1 MRHLVALLLL
11 ASSCSARTFDCGAV
25 DIEVTRQLVGDE
37 WPDVLDVFDRMDF
50 FCKDDTDTFQTCAR
64 AGYTRTEGCTAWLGN
79 GPYRGRTYLDSDE
92 DFAASVLEKAQ
103 HWHLMLAN
111 GDDGCPT
118 HEAECGW
125 EMSP

>member
-1 MRHLVALLLL
+1 MKHLVALLLL
-11 ASSCSARTFDCGAV
+11 ASSCSARTFDCGVV

-37 WPDVLDVFDRMDF
+37 WPDVLEVFDRMDF
-50 FCKDDTDTFQTCAR
+50 FCKDDTDTFQTCGR
-64 AGYTRTEGCTAWLGN
+64 AGYEHTEACTAWPGAW
-79 GPYRGRTYLDSDE
+79 PYRGRAYLNLSDE
-92 DFAASVLEKAQ
+92 DFEDLVMHEAQ

-125 EMSP
+125 KD